1 MNSNP
6 LSQYFRH
13 PKLHVQLPSCGKFYP
28 ANAIDLIE
36 NNEYPVLPLTRQ
48 DELAFMTG
56 SSQVNGSSIVSVIQS
71 CVPNI
76 KNVWKMPAID
86 LDKLL
91 VAIKI
96 ASHGTQLKIT
106 ATCTACKHEDQST
119 VNLQEVLD
127 QIVSPDYSQPLHID
141 DLKIYFRPP
150 SYKQLND
157 NNLINLDDESVL
169 AVLEDDNIDNQVKAE
184 KVAELLEK
192 VKSIATRVL
201 SQNIEYVKTPEVK
214 VDNREHIFEWLA
226 NCDQSIYMQI
236 QEFIIKNKEQTEVK
250 PAEIT
255 CSSCATQYQ
264 QAYNLNIPNNT

>member
-1 MNSNP
+1 MNPNP

-28 ANAIDLIE
+28 ADAIDLIE

-91 VAIKI
+91 VAVKI
-96 ASHGTQLKIT
+96 ASHGDQLKIT
-106 ATCTACKHEDQST
+106 ATCTACGHEDQPM
-119 VNLQEVLD
+119 VNLQQVLD
-127 QIVSPDYSQPLHID
+127 QIISPDYNQPLHIA
-141 DLKIYFRPP
+141 DLKIHFRPP
-150 SYKQLND
+150 SYQQLND
-157 NNLINLDDESVL
+157 NDQITLDDESV
-169 AVLEDDNIDNQVKAE
+169 VTMLEDNDIDNQVKAE
-184 KVAELLEK
+184 KVAELLQK

-201 SQNIEYVKTPEVK
+201 SENIRHVETPDAT
-214 VDNREHIFEWLA
+214 VDSQEHIFEWLA
-226 NCDQSIYMQI
+226 NCDQSVYMQI
-236 QEFIIKNKEQTEVK
+236 QEYIIKNKEQTEVK